1 MSMIKDKNTLLGLLS
16 SRKYMGALSKTLKN
30 WLQDMTVL

>member
-1 MSMIKDKNTLLGLLS
+1 MIEDENALLSLFS